1 MSPDTDTAVD
11 VAIHDAWV
19 HNVVGTNGFVVEAV
33 DGLLGHVVESRR
45 RDEETLFVVR
55 RPSGSDQRLP
65 VSVIDEIDVARRRIF
80 VYRSTREIDAA
91 PKGRAALLRYYGPW
105 GAGHRVLPAERSR
118 QLIIHIAEGSE
129 WETATDRGEYRPAS
143 LIGAEG
149 FVHASTAYQTLLP
162 ANLFYR
168 GRRGL
173 VLLAL
178 DQTLLHSEIRWEEPQ
193 PTVEAFPHIYGPV
206 NLDAVVMVEP
216 FDPGTDGSFELP
228 ESIRELAERYAAES
242 TSHPPRS

>member
-1 MSPDTDTAVD
+1 MPLDTDTVVD
-11 VAIHDAWV
+11 ITVQDVWV
-19 HNVVGTNGFVVEAV
+19 HSAVGATGFVVEAV
-33 DGLLGHVVESRR
+33 DGLLGHVAAPGHRS
-45 RDEETLFVVR
+45 DETLFVVR
-55 RPSGSDQRLP
+55 RPSGRDQRLP
-65 VSVIDEIDVARRRIF
+65 LRVIDEIDVERRCVR

-91 PKGRAALLRYYGPW
+91 PTGRAALLRYYGPW

-118 QLIIHIAEGSE
+118 QLIIHIAERSE
-129 WETATDRGEYRPAS
+129 WESATHRGEYRPDS
-143 LIGAEG
+143 LFGAEG

-178 DQTLLHSEIRWEEPQ
+178 DQTRLHSEIRWEEPQ

-216 FDPGTDGSFELP
+216 FDSGADGSFDLP
-228 ESIRELAERYAAES
+228 EPIRELAERYAA
-242 TSHPPRS
+242 TSMSQPPGS